1 MKTSFIELSEY
12 DVANLRLALIAATN
26 STMGSSLSD
35 KVKASRSKAY
45 GELLSL
51 FTDIQDELEGQ
62 INADYGK

>member
-1 MKTSFIELSEY
+1 MKTLSIELSEH
-12 DVANLRLALIAATN
+12 DIANLRMALIAATN
-26 STMGSSLSD
+26 STMEGSLSD

-51 FTDIQDELEGQ
+51 FTDIQDEIEGQ